1 MKGSTGNAVL
11 DESLSD
17 FLGYIIES
25 SELTHGIEDSH
36 NHIRVS
42 IDITTNVIYF
52 SDKLPMKRLV
62 ESLRMDPLLKELD
75 WTFNEENN
83 VLVVSQTEID
93 KIYKLKTRKS

>member
-17 FLGYIIES
+17 FLDYIVES
-25 SELTHGIEDSH
+25 SELNHGIEDYH
-36 NHIRVS
+36 NRIRVS
-42 IDITTNVIYF
+42 IDITNNIVYF
-52 SDKLPMKRLV
+52 SDKLPMKRLI
-62 ESLRMDPLLKELD
+62 ESLRMDPLFKELD

-93 KIYKLKTRKS
+93 RIYKLKTKKS